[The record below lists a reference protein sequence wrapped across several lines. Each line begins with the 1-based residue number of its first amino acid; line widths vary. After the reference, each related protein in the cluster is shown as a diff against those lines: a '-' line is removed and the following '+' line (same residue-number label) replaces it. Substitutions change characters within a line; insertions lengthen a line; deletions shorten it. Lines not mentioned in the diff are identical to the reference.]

1 MLSQFRSCYP
11 HGSLISELVQIDH
24 GKYIVRALVQVEGVT
39 LSTGLAAADTVEQAE
54 DNARARALA
63 LLDLNKPSAPLP
75 LPQESRDSA
84 SPPAH
89 DPAAPVTPAQDDF
102 VPRRARGNRAA
113 APITHTPLP
122 SNDLTGSASG
132 ERKFPDLSTTPPQ
145 VPKVAPEPEPLP
157 EPEAIALRAVPEA
170 IARPT
175 LTLVPEP
182 TPAAVTQ
189 AATALPE
196 ESPTFASE
204 EAVLVPT
211 DANEPPVE
219 LSVPE
224 APFLS
229 DVAEP
234 LDFSEIIAKSNVEL
248 KRLRWTNEQGRNYLL
263 QTYGKRSRQLL
274 SDEELLEFLNYLSS
288 LPTPVS

>member
-54 DNARARALA
+54 DNARGRALA
-63 LLDLNKPSAPLP
+63 LLDLNKPSAT
-75 LPQESRDSA
+75 S
-84 SPPAH
+84 
-89 DPAAPVTPAQDDF
+89 
-102 VPRRARGNRAA
+102 
-113 APITHTPLP
+113 PLP
-122 SNDLTGSASG
+122 SNDLTGSTSG
-132 ERKFPDLSTTPPQ
+132 EMKIPDLSKTPPQ
-145 VPKVAPEPEPLP
+145 APRVAPEPEPLP
-157 EPEAIALRAVPEA
+157 EPEA

-182 TPAAVTQ
+182 TPAEAQASIEPAAVTHT
-189 AATALPE
+189 APALPE
-196 ESPTFASE
+196 ESPTLASE

-211 DANEPPVE
+211 DASEPPVE
-219 LSVPE
+219 SSVPE

-229 DVAEP
+229 ELAEP